1 MIAYRIKVNGEHI
14 ATIGQDDMS
23 ILTASILASKGNT
36 ERGVDDYIR
45 LSLGGLSHK
54 NEEGFIEH
62 FRWKDLDL
70 QIEDIVEI
78 EVVETDTIDPPT
90 KRFRSDKEVQENP
103 YTEDEWRDMK
113 YRDYLE
119 LKKEFEGDAFR

>member
-1 MIAYRIKVNGEHI
+1 
-14 ATIGQDDMS
+14 MS
-23 ILTASILASKGNT
+23 ILHTSILASKGNT
-36 ERGVDDYIR
+36 ERGVDGYIR

-70 QIEDIVEI
+70 QTEDIVEI

-90 KRFRSDKEVQENP
+90 KRFRSDKEVQESP
-103 YTEDEWRDMK
+103 YTEDEWREMK
-113 YRDYLE
+113 YQDYLE
-119 LKKEFEGDAFR
+119 LKKEFEGGA